1 MYTCATRSQRPR
13 NRSKIA
19 KALSTETPM
28 KSHPTCYKRV
38 RCCWRTHRILLFSMG
53 IIALMGLQAIT
64 IKKHRRKYRVE
75 AAFLANQIIGQMWAD
90 NPANLAGYAHHPTA
104 AAGACNFSG
113 AASAN
118 ANVTAWLG
126 DTATQGTV
134 AGNLPGATSA
144 RQQIAIGAGNLVTVT
159 ICWQGPQ
166 EAAPH
171 SFVTAAQISG

>member
-1 MYTCATRSQRPR
+1 MKPHTRLSSQRG
-13 NRSKIA
+13 SMLLEGLIA
-19 KALSTETPM
+19 
-28 KSHPTCYKRV
+28 
-38 RCCWRTHRILLFSMG
+38 ILIFSMG
-53 IIALMGLQAIT
+53 ILALIGLQAIA
-64 IKKHRRKYRVE
+64 IKNTADAKYRAE

-90 NPANLAGYAHHPTA
+90 NPGNLANYAHNPMGGTCTTF
-104 AAGACNFSG
+104 GG

-126 DTATQGTV
+126 NATTAGTV

-144 RQQIAIGAGNLVTVT
+144 RQQITIGAGNLVTVT

-171 SFVTAAQISG
+171 NHVTVAQING

>member
-1 MYTCATRSQRPR
+1 MLLEGL
-13 NRSKIA
+13 IA
-19 KALSTETPM
+19 
-28 KSHPTCYKRV
+28 
-38 RCCWRTHRILLFSMG
+38 ILLFSMG
-53 IIALMGLQAIT
+53 IIALMGLQAIA
-64 IKKHRRKYRVE
+64 IKNTADAKYRVE

>member
-1 MYTCATRSQRPR
+1 MLLEGL
-13 NRSKIA
+13 IA
-19 KALSTETPM
+19 
-28 KSHPTCYKRV
+28 
-38 RCCWRTHRILLFSMG
+38 ILLFSMG
-53 IIALMGLQAIT
+53 IIALVGLQAVA
-64 IKKHRRKYRVE
+64 IKNTADAKYRVE

-90 NPANLAGYAHHPTA
+90 NPTNLAGYAHHPTTA
-104 AAGACNFSG
+104 GGACNFGG

-126 DTATQGTV
+126 DPATLGTV

>member
-1 MYTCATRSQRPR
+1 MLLEGL
-13 NRSKIA
+13 IA
-19 KALSTETPM
+19 
-28 KSHPTCYKRV
+28 
-38 RCCWRTHRILLFSMG
+38 ILLFSMG
-53 IIALMGLQAIT
+53 IIALVGLQAVA
-64 IKKHRRKYRVE
+64 IKNTADAKYRVE

-90 NPANLAGYAHHPTA
+90 NPTNLAGYAHHPTTA
-104 AAGACNFSG
+104 GGACNFGG

-126 DTATQGTV
+126 DATTPAPGTV